1 MIRRR
6 RQVVLVLTMLFAAC
20 ASLAAQ
26 PATAT
31 WPLTIATGVT
41 AQISGPIT
49 ASDETLSKDLLIN
62 GYTGPNS
69 SQRIKM
75 NAWPVNRLV
84 QLDTI
89 YFQYSVQPKPTFK
102 MRVDSVVMSLG
113 ANSTQDMMANLYYS
127 TDSTFATKTP
137 VPWTSSVAARLG
149 KPAGVFL
156 NSSSLDVIRCAPGV
170 LVNAGEKFYFRV
182 YPWVDSSASV
192 SGKYVCPQNVV
203 VYATAIAVPVQASV
217 LWPLMTNE
225 TSINSGLV
233 TGGAVSYGGGLK
245 KYGFNAN
252 GDRWTTQDGSWP
264 AEASPNFS
272 RYAQFTVAPQTGGT
286 FFAKSVKFTHVVEF
300 TNNLRVALYYST
312 DSTFAVKTFIAD
324 TTVPAAKTTY
334 QYAISSTVATG
345 QKLYLR
351 FFPYNVTGDPAWKL

>member
-26 PATAT
+26 PVTAT

-127 TDSTFATKTP
+127 TDSTFGTKTP
-137 VPWTSSVAARLG
+137 VPWKSSVAARLG

-233 TGGAVSYGGGLK
+233 TGGAVSYGGGLSS
-245 KYGFNAN
+245 F
-252 GDRWTTQDGSWP
+252 QSW
-264 AEASPNFS
+264 F
-272 RYAQFTVAPQTGGT
+272 
-286 FFAKSVKFTHVVEF
+286 
-300 TNNLRVALYYST
+300 
-312 DSTFAVKTFIAD
+312 
-324 TTVPAAKTTY
+324 
-334 QYAISSTVATG
+334 
-345 QKLYLR
+345 
-351 FFPYNVTGDPAWKL
+351 